1 MAYTLTLTT
10 GSMIIESVH
19 ATIADLLA
27 ALQATFGHA
36 VNIIDVTLSLA
47 QIGGY
52 VGQLGTTWI
61 TATALRH

>member
-1 MAYTLTLTT
+1 MTYTLTLTSS
-10 GSMIIESVH
+10 GMIVESVH
-19 ATIADLLA
+19 ATIADILA
-27 ALQATFGHA
+27 TLQATFGQA

-52 VGQLGTTWI
+52 VGQIGSTWI